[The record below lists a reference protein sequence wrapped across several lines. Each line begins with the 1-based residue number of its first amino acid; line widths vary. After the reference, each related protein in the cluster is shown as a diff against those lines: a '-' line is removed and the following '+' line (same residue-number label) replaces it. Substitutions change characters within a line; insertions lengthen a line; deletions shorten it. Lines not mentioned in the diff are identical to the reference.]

1 MAAGLESEPA
11 EDTVRTVHRSN
22 GAIAM
27 TRHADRGTGAT
38 EMLARFVTET
48 SHSTL
53 PAEVIAAAKVGILDG
68 IANMVA
74 AATQPLAGIVVDYL
88 TQLGGN
94 AHGARHRYGGRA

>member
-1 MAAGLESEPA
+1 
-11 EDTVRTVHRSN
+11 
-22 GAIAM
+22 
-27 TRHADRGTGAT
+27 
-38 EMLARFVTET
+38 MLARFVTET

-88 TQLGGN
+88 TQLGGK
-94 AHGARHRYGGRA
+94 RAWSATSVWRTRLNSCPTW